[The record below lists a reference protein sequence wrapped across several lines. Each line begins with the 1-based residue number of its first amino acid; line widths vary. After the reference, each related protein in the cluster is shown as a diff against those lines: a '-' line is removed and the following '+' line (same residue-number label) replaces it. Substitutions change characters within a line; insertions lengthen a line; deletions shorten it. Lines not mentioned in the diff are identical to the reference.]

1 MSKRYTDTE
10 IWDEDWFI
18 DLEGPYQLFWF
29 YVKDR
34 CDHAG
39 FWRPNFKRFEQISGH
54 KIHKDKFL
62 ELANH
67 EKQRII
73 VLDNGKW
80 FLVNYISFHY
90 SVLNLK
96 NRFHNSVYETFR
108 KNVNCENTIDYGFEV
123 KLTSNCPQLEV
134 NKEQRTE
141 NKEQR
146 IKNEEDSC
154 IISSLVL
161 SSFDEFWK
169 LYPKKVGK
177 GAAEKIW
184 NKISAPTESLVKI
197 KMALEWQ
204 KKSEQWNKD
213 SGQFIPLPATYLNQ
227 RRWEDE
233 PQTKL
238 ADTSNPYERRN

>member
-1 MSKRYTDTE
+1 
-10 IWDEDWFI
+10 
-18 DLEGPYQLFWF
+18 
-29 YVKDR
+29 
-34 CDHAG
+34 
-39 FWRPNFKRFEQISGH
+39 
-54 KIHKDKFL
+54 
-62 ELANH
+62 
-67 EKQRII
+67 
-73 VLDNGKW
+73 
-80 FLVNYISFHY
+80 
-90 SVLNLK
+90 
-96 NRFHNSVYETFR
+96 VYETFR